1 MMIFAASRLS
11 AAYAPRPA
19 GVSWAARRAVAG
31 ASWTTRLAVAA
42 GLSLGTGPG
51 SATAQE
57 TPDDEGVIYRQ
68 RTVYSFEGD
77 TIDGDLM
84 RPDGAYIEARKE
96 IQHSN
101 LIQVRDNFREKV
113 LEAAVY
119 L

>member
-1 MMIFAASRLS
+1 MTSRKTFFLS
-11 AAYAPRPA
+11 SALALLSSALGRPA
-19 GVSWAARRAVAG
+19 WAQDEAP
-31 ASWTTRLAVAA
+31 AA
-42 GLSLGTGPG
+42 EGE
-51 SATAQE
+51 A
-57 TPDDEGVIYRQ
+57 GVIYRQ

-101 LIQVRDNFREKV
+101 LIRVRDNFRAKI
-113 LEAAVY
+113 LESVIY

>member
-1 MMIFAASRLS
+1 MPHLPRTSSDSRAGRPRKRMAVATLAACLLAASS
-11 AAYAPRPA
+11 P
-19 GVSWAARRAVAG
+19 VM
-31 ASWTTRLAVAA
+31 
-42 GLSLGTGPG
+42 
-51 SATAQE
+51 AQE
-57 TPDDEGVIYRQ
+57 DASEAGVIYRQ

-96 IQHSN
+96 LQHSN

-113 LEAAVY
+113 LESVVF

>member
-1 MMIFAASRLS
+1 MMLLRKFRFSS
-11 AAYAPRPA
+11 AAA
-19 GVSWAARRAVAG
+19 GMLLVASLWVPSG
-31 ASWTTRLAVAA
+31 KAS
-42 GLSLGTGPG
+42 
-51 SATAQE
+51 AQE
-57 TPDDEGVIYRQ
+57 AEDGVIYRQ

-101 LIQVRDNFREKV
+101 LIRVRDNFRERV
-113 LEAAVY
+113 LESVVH

>member
-1 MMIFAASRLS
+1 MIASALTAGLS
-11 AAYAPRPA
+11 
-19 GVSWAARRAVAG
+19 VSG
-31 ASWTTRLAVAA
+31 LAVA
-42 GLSLGTGPG
+42 
-51 SATAQE
+51 QE
-57 TPDDEGVIYRQ
+57 ADEDGVVYRQ

-101 LIQVRDNFREKV
+101 LIKVRDDFREKV
-113 LEAAVY
+113 LGSAVF